1 MSITA
6 EKISKERIE
15 ELRCRADDVK
25 RYSKAP
31 RPTMAV
37 FADDILAILSLLQ
50 QGEPE
55 GWKETLEA
63 IRDKANAAV
72 SHVGR
77 ANYRERQT
85 EAHQWVNEAV
95 DAAMLSASPLPP
107 APGAET
113 GEKPDFDQVQ
123 RLREKR
129 TSGESGYTDALW
141 TLHDKLT
148 DLKERDAV
156 REAISVMT
164 SSSRQAVLEEK
175 DNS

>member
-55 GWKETLEA
+55 GYERELDAKLWCALHGKNFRSWDGTFCAYTDSVGDDLE
-63 IRDKANAAV
+63 
-72 SHVGR
+72 S
-77 ANYRERQT
+77 
-85 EAHQWVNEAV
+85 WVPFYQLELRR
-95 DAAMLSASPLPP
+95 LSASPLPP
-107 APGAET
+107 APGAL
-113 GEKPDFDQVQ
+113 P
-123 RLREKR
+123 R
-129 TSGESGYTDALW
+129 
-141 TLHDKLT
+141 
-148 DLKERDAV
+148 
-156 REAISVMT
+156 
-164 SSSRQAVLEEK
+164 SSSRQAVLEEAAVKIESYKFK
-175 DNS
+175 DADGVTQVTFNRIYDELANEIRALATTPPAEGETK

>member
-55 GWKETLEA
+55 GGKKQQA

-77 ANYRERQT
+77 AII
-85 EAHQWVNEAV
+85 
-95 DAAMLSASPLPP
+95 ASV
-107 APGAET
+107 
-113 GEKPDFDQVQ
+113 KP
-123 RLREKR
+123 RP
-129 TSGESGYTDALW
+129 TSGLMGSRRSHALRLPRFLLPRAENGE
-141 TLHDKLT
+141 TKASLLRAKST
-148 DLKERDAV
+148 
-156 REAISVMT
+156 
-164 SSSRQAVLEEK
+164 
-175 DNS
+175 